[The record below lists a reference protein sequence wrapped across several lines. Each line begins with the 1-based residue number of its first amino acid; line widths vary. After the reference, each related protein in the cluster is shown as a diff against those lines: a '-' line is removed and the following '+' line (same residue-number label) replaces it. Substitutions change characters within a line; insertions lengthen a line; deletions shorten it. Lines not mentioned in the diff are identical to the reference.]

1 MFPIMLGVIAAVIGK
16 AIRDHEHR
24 KLASRPPAPPAQ
36 IDPRWRT
43 SDVIGLARGIS
54 EDQAFERLPILG
66 DALMDAGCEGEQI
79 IAHCRGEGP
88 HVRGCWVVDLILGKD

>member
-16 AIRDHEHR
+16 AIHDHDHR

-43 SDVIGLARGIS
+43 SDVIGLARGIES
-54 EDQAFERLPILG
+54 DQAFERLPILG
-66 DALMDAGCEGEQI
+66 DALLDAGCEDEAI
-79 IAHCRGEGP
+79 LHHCRTPAQCESWL
-88 HVRGCWVVDLILGKD
+88 VSLLLGKE